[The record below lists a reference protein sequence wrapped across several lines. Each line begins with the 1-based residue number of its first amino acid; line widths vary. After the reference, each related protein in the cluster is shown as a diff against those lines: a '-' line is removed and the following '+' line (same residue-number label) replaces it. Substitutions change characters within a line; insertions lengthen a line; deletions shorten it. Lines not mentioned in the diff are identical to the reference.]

1 VLIVI
6 KRLIKGQE
14 KLRPM
19 VVLTLA
25 FFSLIGF
32 SRAVQSIDASEYI
45 TSEGC
50 KECHEEIFDQW
61 KLSSHARMLRN
72 AKEDPSA
79 IEADNFSEEIPF
91 TKDDIEYALGSH
103 WIQKYL
109 TRIDGEL
116 YILPKF
122 WNIVKQE
129 WEPYSIWNWR
139 NRPYSHHC
147 NWCHSVGYDTETRT
161 YVEESIGCEAC
172 HGPGKK
178 HAESGEPADIV
189 NPAKLS
195 KVRADMIC
203 ESCHTDGKDRST
215 KTYPFPDGFV
225 AGEDLTNY
233 YTDFFVPKP
242 GSKGWYKGE
251 MSYLERHRMFLF
263 WQTRF
268 YSNARSCEVCE
279 FDRQINKKV
288 KGGYMTRDEY
298 CGTCHGDILSEFK
311 SHSNHSPKDVR
322 CIECHPPSLDATGE
336 RYSIH
341 DHKFDFSAPE
351 IVCVECH
358 GDAVPESK
366 EGHSHSF
373 TLPGPVQAQG
383 NLAIEETCAKCHD
396 DLEKQPVP
404 ARTE

>member
-1 VLIVI
+1 MAMKTLIRI
-6 KRLIKGQE
+6 QK
-14 KLRPM
+14 KLRPF
-19 VVLTLA
+19 LILALA

-32 SRAVQSIDASEYI
+32 SRAAQSIDQSEYV

-50 KECHEEIFDQW
+50 RECHEEIYDQW

-91 TKDDIEYALGSH
+91 TKDDVEFALGSH

-122 WNIVKQE
+122 WNIVKKE

-178 HAESGEPADIV
+178 HAESQEAADII
-189 NPAKLS
+189 NPLKLS

-203 ESCHTDGKDRST
+203 ESCHTDGKDRNT
-215 KTYPFPDGFV
+215 KTYPFPDGYV
-225 AGEDLTNY
+225 PGEDLTEY

-242 GSKGWYKGE
+242 GSKGWYKGDL
-251 MSYLERHRMFLF
+251 SYSERHRMFLF
-263 WQTRF
+263 WQTKF

-279 FDRQINKKV
+279 FDRQINKKA
-288 KGGYMTRDEY
+288 KGGYMTKDEY
-298 CGTCHGDILSEFK
+298 CGTCHGDILVEFK
-311 SHSNHSPKDVR
+311 AHSNHSPKDVR
-322 CIECHPPSLDATGE
+322 CVECHPPSLDSTGE

-341 DHKFDFSAPE
+341 DHKFDFSGPE
-351 IVCVECH
+351 KLCAECH

-373 TLPGPVQAQG
+373 ALPEPVQAKG
-383 NLAIEETCAKCHD
+383 NLAAEETCAKCHD
-396 DLEKQPVP
+396 DLEEQPVS
-404 ARTE
+404 AGTE